1 MSGNHSADHPR
12 LMSMAAAISD
22 GMAINWAHTAGA
34 DPETTAVIDELRM
47 IESLARLSDPMP
59 GQWGA
64 FVIHGEVG
72 RGSYGTVYRAL
83 DPQLDIEVALKV
95 IRPRPLEVAVDPSQ
109 ALTEARLLAQINHPN
124 VVRVYSAECLEQ
136 EVGVAMELVKGR
148 TLHDLVRAQ
157 GPFSARETML
167 IGVDVCGALA
177 AVHAAGVLHG
187 DIKANNV
194 MRARGW
200 PHGADGLRRR
210 RRPEA
215 DGVRG
220 RSGAGTPLYLAP
232 EVFAGAPAHGG
243 LGHLQPGRAALL
255 PGHRVVSGRRILTH
269 RRSKG
274 NTPRTH
280 RAGCFATSAPIC
292 PTPSSA
298 WSIAPRP
305 NVRTIGSGRPVSWK
319 RPCTRPSTASARPLL
334 PLFDWRGLAAAASVV
349 IVLGLASWSWTSRRS
364 GPRPRRGPGGGA
376 APVTP
381 AAADSRQL
389 PGRSGV
395 LSRAG
400 RPQRPSGDRRARGA
414 WRPPVAAGAG
424 LHPVV
429 RLHRQRG

>member
-1 MSGNHSADHPR
+1 M
-12 LMSMAAAISD
+12 
-22 GMAINWAHTAGA
+22 
-34 DPETTAVIDELRM
+34 IDELRM

-64 FVIHGEVG
+64 FAIRGEIG

-194 MRARGW
+194 MRGEGGRTVLMDF
-200 PHGADGLRRR
+200 GAGDDLKR
-210 RRPEA
+210 A
-215 DGVRG
+215 GVRG

-232 EVFAGAPAHGG
+232 EVFAGAPRTVVSDIYSLGVLLFYLATGSYPVPGSSRTEVERQHAAHAQRW
-243 LGHLQPGRAALL
+243 LLRDVRPDLPDAFIRVVDCATAERPGDRFQSAGEMEAALHKAIDGART
-255 PGHRVVSGRRILTH
+255 PTDPAVAW
-269 RRSKG
+269 RS
-274 NTPRTH
+274 
-280 RAGCFATSAPIC
+280 F
-292 PTPSSA
+292 
-298 WSIAPRP
+298 
-305 NVRTIGSGRPVSWK
+305 
-319 RPCTRPSTASARPLL
+319 
-334 PLFDWRGLAAAASVV
+334 AAAASVV
-349 IVLGLASWSWTSRRS
+349 IVLGLASWWWTSRRS
-364 GPRPRRGPGGGA
+364 APVRAAVTRRRRGPA
-376 APVTP
+376 AQQPP
-381 AAADSRQL
+381 ATRSKRRSIGSRTTAT
-389 PGRSGV
+389 SV
-395 LSRAG
+395 W
-400 RPQRPSGDRRARGA
+400 RPARA
-414 WRPPVAAGAG
+414 WRLATGCRCGCG